1 MFTTPKS
8 VLVTGAAGFIAG
20 NFIRKF
26 QKEYPKTEIVGLDN
40 FFNST
45 EEAVPAGIV
54 FYEGSIRDE
63 QSLEKIFSKHKP
75 EYVFN
80 FAAMSYVPLSVEK
93 PVETSDVNIT
103 GTILVFKKSS
113 EHGVKR
119 VIHSSTSAIVG
130 TAKHY
135 PTNEK
140 DNPPDPLSPY
150 AAQKLACEPFAKIFG
165 NLYGL
170 DVACLRYFNVFG
182 PGQYGVSPYS
192 TVISAWLEAIYFPK
206 NKKAVLFGD
215 GENRRDYCYV
225 DDVVDANIACMRHDG
240 KFGGEVF
247 HIGTETYFSVN
258 QVKELIEK
266 FTGRSLEL
274 DRQPS
279 RAGDARDT
287 LADTGKARQF
297 FGYTPKVSF
306 EEGLKRTVAWF
317 EQRKK

>member
-1 MFTTPKS
+1 MQDPKS
-8 VLVTGAAGFIAG
+8 ILVTGAAGFIAG

-26 QKEYPKTEIVGLDN
+26 QKEHPKTEIAGLDN

-45 EEAVPAGIV
+45 SEAVPAGIT

-63 QSLEKIFSKHKP
+63 AMLEKIFSKHKP

-80 FAAMSYVPLSVEK
+80 FAAMSYVPLSVAK
-93 PVETSDVNIT
+93 PVETSDVNIV
-103 GTILVFKKSS
+103 GTILVFKKAS

-170 DVACLRYFNVFG
+170 DVVCLRYFNVFG

-215 GENRRDYCYV
+215 GENRRDYCHV
-225 DDVVDANIACMRHDG
+225 DDVVDANIGAMKYDG
-240 KFGGEVF
+240 KFNGEVF
-247 HIGTETYFSVN
+247 HIGTGTYFSVN
-258 QVKELIEK
+258 KVLEMIEK
-266 FTGRSLEL
+266 ITGKPVNP
-274 DRQPS
+274 DRQMS
-279 RAGDARDT
+279 RPGDAKDT
-287 LADTGKARQF
+287 LADYSKAKEW
-297 FGYTPKVSF
+297 FGYEPKVSF
-306 EEGLKRTVAWF
+306 EDGLKRTIAWF